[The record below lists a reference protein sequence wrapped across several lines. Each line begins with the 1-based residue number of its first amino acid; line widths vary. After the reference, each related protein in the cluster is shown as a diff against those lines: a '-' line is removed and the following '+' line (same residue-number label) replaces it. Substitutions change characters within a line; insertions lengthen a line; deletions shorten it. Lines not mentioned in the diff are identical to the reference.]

1 MGHILLYKFISFSFT
16 KYLKA
21 VKNRI
26 TVLKG
31 FFDPEKHNE
40 SLKMIEALHTALIL
54 KSKVIQ
60 FSGPALN

>member
-21 VKNRI
+21 VKNRN

-40 SLKMIEALHTALIL
+40 SLKMIEALHTALI
-54 KSKVIQ
+54 
-60 FSGPALN
+60 F